1 MIVAKFFFRSSFRL
15 SSHRQLVQIGRSE
28 QREEEK
34 GAVTFGG
41 SLTVCEKERVR
52 LVLVLFSVGA
62 ETESGAE
69 SLSSILQRDRIL
81 SSFSMGMQKGATR
94 TTD

>member
-1 MIVAKFFFRSSFRL
+1 MAKFFFRSSFRL
-15 SSHRQLVQIGRSE
+15 SSHRQLVQIGRSG
-28 QREEEK
+28 QRGKEGGE